1 MESVLDKAA
10 AGMCLVSHR
19 CNHGAP
25 VHTSRTSQSLSMLVG
40 FSLWCIIG
48 VSCAVSGIS
57 TSTVLLAAEHRS
69 VATSKRAPLCRQ
81 ETLQLACTRA
91 CFVSRPCQ
99 RSGRK
104 PIDISCSSIA
114 SPRFHTPHQTAV
126 TAAGHRLVV
135 ATHGASKEVPFHC
148 SGPSSRFS

>member
-1 MESVLDKAA
+1 MPSI
-10 AGMCLVSHR
+10 
-19 CNHGAP
+19 
-25 VHTSRTSQSLSMLVG
+25 TSLPPWRTGSYVPHVATPLYACRLG

-57 TSTVLLAAEHRS
+57 TSTVLLAAEHRN

-104 PIDISCSSIA
+104 TIDISCSSIA

-148 SGPSSRFS
+148 SGPSSRFLLLS